1 MVISYGAIESLAENG
16 YLSET
21 TSVDFD
27 KKKSN
32 KDCSGVEEKPP
43 DLKSN

>member
-16 YLSET
+16 YLPET

-27 KKKSN
+27 KKNQIKIA
-32 KDCSGVEEKPP
+32 VV
-43 DLKSN
+43 